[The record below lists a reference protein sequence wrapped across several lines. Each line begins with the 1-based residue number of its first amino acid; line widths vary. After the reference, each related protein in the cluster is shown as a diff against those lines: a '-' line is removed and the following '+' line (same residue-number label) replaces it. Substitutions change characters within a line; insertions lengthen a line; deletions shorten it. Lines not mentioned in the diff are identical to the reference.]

1 MTHCHQQ
8 SSFISPDYFA
18 DFKSSWGVTDA
29 NVIVLF
35 KDSLSVVGGQCSG
48 HMTSCGFVN
57 RHKRHTIASNGTRNE
72 GKFVFDSPEML
83 RALELHSFAD
93 LKAAL
98 FRCARF
104 LLFIPFNIP
113 RNFHLGTTA
122 LKILVTDR
130 VHDLACR
137 SYKSAQHR
145 GRLAPT
151 PVPW

>member
-1 MTHCHQQ
+1 MN
-8 SSFISPDYFA
+8 SR
-18 DFKSSWGVTDA
+18 
-29 NVIVLF
+29 
-35 KDSLSVVGGQCSG
+35 
-48 HMTSCGFVN
+48 GFVN
-57 RHKRHTIASNGTRNE
+57 GRKRHTIASNGTRYE
-72 GKFVFDSPEML
+72 GKIVINSPEIL
-83 RALELHSFAD
+83 RALELHSCAD

-104 LLFIPFNIP
+104 LLFILFNIP

-122 LKILVTDR
+122 LKFLVTDR

-137 SYKSAQHR
+137 SYKSAEHR